1 MNQLSALAFLGI
13 FSTLPACQAEPP
25 VNPNDRVQG
34 GFGADAGASTSG
46 SAGLSAAGS
55 SIGPGGAGSHAG
67 STGVAGG
74 ASGGAAQAGHSGAAG
89 VAGAAAGSS
98 GGGAVAQAGQGGVA
112 GSGGAAGTGGVVEL
126 PPIEE
131 CTGTPSVD
139 RFTQWVAS
147 GEGTTVPATGSIL
160 VKQGDEYV
168 GKVQLVGA
176 GWHVVPVY
184 IKNKFGESLDLS
196 TSAGITLTYSATAEL
211 HVQLRTKSHWSGGNQ
226 YATTIPSTGGKTE
239 TRFFSFAEAGWK
251 SLFGAPVL
259 SYADSLK
266 EGMGLVFVG
275 EGANE
280 VVFYGM
286 RIDGYTPPCP

>member
-1 MNQLSALAFLGI
+1 MNKLSALALLGL
-13 FSTLPACQAEPP
+13 FSALPACQAEPP
-25 VNPNDRVQG
+25 ANPSHMVQG
-34 GFGADAGASTSG
+34 GIGADSGASASGSAGVSTSG
-46 SAGLSAAGS
+46 SS
-55 SIGPGGAGSHAG
+55 SGPGGAGSHAG
-67 STGVAGG
+67 STSGGGG
-74 ASGGAAQAGHSGAAG
+74 ASGGAAQAGQSGAAG
-89 VAGAAAGSS
+89 L
-98 GGGAVAQAGQGGVA
+98 GGVA
-112 GSGGAAGTGGVVEL
+112 GAGGTIEL

-131 CTGTPSVD
+131 CAGTPSVD

-147 GEGTTVPATGSIL
+147 GEGTTVPPTGSIL
-160 VKQGDEYV
+160 VKEGAEYV

-176 GWHVVPVY
+176 GWHVIPVY

-226 YATTIPSTGGKTE
+226 YATTIPSTGGQKE

-251 SLFGAPVL
+251 SLFGAPEL
-259 SYADSLK
+259 SFPDSLK

-275 EGANE
+275 DGANE